1 MTKFIILFS
10 CFPFY
15 VFSQPEAWICKP
27 RDLWPQIAMV
37 NEVWYTN
44 GERYVHPSFEY
55 AATGF
60 LIDTGTDTL
69 AVTVKHV
76 LWVAKTRSMNRVD
89 VEGRLVRWIMHP
101 KGNLRDSVVI
111 DKLVNSDTSE
121 ILSGPKSTITQRDWL
136 VFTTKYTSPHIQ
148 PLKPRYT
155 AVKTGEKIRFFGCP
169 YKSVNC
175 MTAESEV
182 VEIEGNRVIFLMPE
196 GMELGGASGSPVV
209 DENGLLIGILG
220 GSSMTRT
227 GKPALYAI
235 STNYLRDVLT
245 HKQPLNVPL
254 IPIGEAL
261 KPEIK
266 KNGINAGL
274 KKFTALKKDS
284 KNFFIY
290 NFASEEINALGDELL
305 RDQKTDWAIAIY
317 KLSIQEFA
325 LSTTYIKM
333 AKAYLAKN
341 EKGLAIEAY
350 KGALVLHPENKEAA
364 EALNSLTG
372 TSETKPDTMHK

>member
-15 VFSQPEAWICKP
+15 VFSQPEAWLCKP
-27 RDLWPQIAMV
+27 RDLWPQIAMI

-69 AVTVKHV
+69 AATVKHV

-89 VEGRLVRWIMHP
+89 VAGHLVRWIMHP

-111 DKLVNSDTSE
+111 DKLINRDTSE
-121 ILSGPKSTITQRDWL
+121 VLSGPRSTITQRDWL
-136 VFTTKYTSPHIQ
+136 VFTTKYTSPNIQ
-148 PLKPRYT
+148 PLKPRYSP
-155 AVKTGEKIRFFGCP
+155 VKTGEKIRFFGCP

-175 MTAESEV
+175 ITAESEAA
-182 VEIEGNRVIFLMPE
+182 EIQGNRIIFEMPE
-196 GMELGGASGSPVV
+196 GVELGGASGSPVV
-209 DENGLLIGILG
+209 DENGFLIGILG
-220 GSSMTRT
+220 GSSMTQT

-235 STNYLRDVLT
+235 STQYLRDVLT

-261 KPEIK
+261 KPEIMK
-266 KNGINAGL
+266 HGIKAGL
-274 KKFTALKKDS
+274 KKFAALKKDS

-305 RDQKTDWAIAIY
+305 REQKPDWAIAIY
-317 KLSIQEFA
+317 KLSIQELAFA
-325 LSTTYIKM
+325 GTYNKM
-333 AKAYLAKN
+333 AKVYLAKK
-341 EKGLAIEAY
+341 EKELAIEAY
-350 KGALVLHPENKEAA
+350 KKAIALHPENKEAA
-364 EALNSLTG
+364 EALKTLSGTG
-372 TSETKPDTMHK
+372 ETRPDTMHK